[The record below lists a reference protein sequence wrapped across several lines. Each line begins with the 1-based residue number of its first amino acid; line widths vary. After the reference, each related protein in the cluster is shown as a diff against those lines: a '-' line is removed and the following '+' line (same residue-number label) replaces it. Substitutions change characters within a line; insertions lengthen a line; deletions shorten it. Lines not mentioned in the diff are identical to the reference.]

1 VDSGWE
7 GRPGLK
13 ALCGGE
19 ALPRALAAELRARL
33 APQGELWNLYGPTET
48 AVWSAAGSVD
58 CGEGALGLGRPIART
73 HLHVVDR
80 ELELVPVGVAG
91 ELLIAGAG
99 VARGYWGRPDLTAER
114 FLPDPWSGAGG
125 ARLYRTGDLVRHR
138 PDGELEF
145 LGRIDHQIKLRG
157 FRIELG
163 EIESVLASHPAVR
176 EAAVLLRADL
186 PGGGGLVAYVV
197 ADAEAQALR
206 GWLEERLPG
215 YMVPAAFVALES
227 LPLTPNGKVDRKAL
241 ALVAPELARGAD
253 AWQAPRTPAEELL
266 AGIWAHVLGVER
278 VGAEDDFFALGG
290 HSLLATRVA
299 SRLRD
304 AFGVEVP
311 LRALFEHPTVASLAR
326 LVEGMRRE
334 RGAPAPPLR
343 RMERPGMLPLS
354 FAQARLWFLDQ
365 LEPGNPAYN
374 LALGVRL
381 EGRLE
386 ADALEAA
393 LREVERRHEV
403 MRTRLVVVDGEPCQV
418 VDPPRPWHLPRVD
431 LSGLAAAAAAR
442 EQRRLAAA
450 EARRSFDLARGP
462 LWRALLLALGERE
475 NVVLLTQ
482 HHIASDGWSMGI
494 LVREMAALY
503 VARRAGLPSPLPE
516 LPVQYADFTL
526 WQHQW
531 LAGEVLQAQ
540 IDYWTG
546 HLAGMPPVLE
556 LPTDRP
562 RPGTSAGS
570 GSARLR
576 LATPLSELRALGQR
590 RNVTLFILLMTAF
603 QVLVR
608 WLVRRDDIV
617 VGTDIANR
625 DQLAIEG
632 MIGFFVNQLAIRSDL
647 SGNPTFG
654 ELLARVREVTLGA
667 YAHQQL
673 PFDKLVEVLQ
683 PERSSAQA
691 PIFQVKCNLQN
702 LPAESLASADLVLHP
717 LEIPP
722 STGQLDWILS
732 LAESGEALL
741 ASLQYNAGLFD
752 AATAGNVLAMFD
764 RLLAAIVA
772 APESTLAELDRVLAQ
787 IDAEQR
793 ERRESEVEQA
803 SLKKLQ
809 RVRRQSVRVS

>member
-1 VDSGWE
+1 MQATPATWRLLVDSGWE
-7 GRPGLK
+7 GLPGLK

-19 ALPRALAAELRARL
+19 ALPRGLASELLAR
-33 APQGELWNLYGPTET
+33 GVTLWNLYGPTET
-48 AVWSAAGSVD
+48 AVVCPAAGAVAA
-58 CGEGALGLGRPIART
+58 GEGSLGLGRPIART
-73 HLHVVDR
+73 QLHVVDR

-91 ELLIAGAG
+91 ELLIGGAG

-114 FLPDPWSGAGG
+114 FLPDSWSAAEG
-125 ARLYRTGDLVRHR
+125 ARLYRTGDLVLHR

-163 EIESVLASHPAVR
+163 EIESVLASHLAVR
-176 EAAVLLRADL
+176 EAVVLLRADL

-197 ADAEAQALR
+197 SDAGEVQSLR

-215 YMVPAAFVALES
+215 YMVPSAFVALES

-241 ALVAPELARGAD
+241 ERIAPELERGGSEGGL
-253 AWQAPRTPAEELL
+253 APRTPAEELL

-278 VGAEDDFFALGG
+278 VGAEDNFFALGG
-290 HSLLATRVA
+290 HSLLATQVA

-334 RGAPAPPLR
+334 GGALAPPLR
-343 RMERPGMLPLS
+343 RAERPGALPLS

-386 ADALEAA
+386 EDALEAA

-403 MRTRLVVVDGEPCQV
+403 LRTRLVVVDDEPCQV

-431 LSGLAAAAAAR
+431 LRGLAAEAAAR

-450 EARRSFDLARGP
+450 EAKVPFDLARGP
-462 LWRALLLALGERE
+462 LWRAVLLALGERE
-475 NVVLLTQ
+475 NVLLLTQ

-494 LVREMAALY
+494 LVREVAALY
-503 VARRAGLPSPLPE
+503 VALRAGLPSPLPE

-526 WQHQW
+526 WQRQW

-540 IDYWTG
+540 LDYWAG
-546 HLAGMPPVLE
+546 QLAGMPPALE

-562 RPGTSAGS
+562 RPGTSSRS
-570 GSARLR
+570 GSALHRF
-576 LATPLSELRALGQR
+576 ATPLSELRALGQR
-590 RNVTLFILLMTAF
+590 KNVTLFILLMTAF
-603 QVLVR
+603 P
-608 WLVRRDDIV
+608 
-617 VGTDIANR
+617 GSA
-625 DQLAIEG
+625 
-632 MIGFFVNQLAIRSDL
+632 
-647 SGNPTFG
+647 P
-654 ELLARVREVTLGA
+654 LARAPGRHRGRHRHREPGISS
-667 YAHQQL
+667 
-673 PFDKLVEVLQ
+673 
-683 PERSSAQA
+683 RS
-691 PIFQVKCNLQN
+691 K
-702 LPAESLASADLVLHP
+702 
-717 LEIPP
+717 
-722 STGQLDWILS
+722 G
-732 LAESGEALL
+732 
-741 ASLQYNAGLFD
+741 
-752 AATAGNVLAMFD
+752 
-764 RLLAAIVA
+764 
-772 APESTLAELDRVLAQ
+772 
-787 IDAEQR
+787 
-793 ERRESEVEQA
+793 
-803 SLKKLQ
+803 
-809 RVRRQSVRVS
+809 